1 MNNHDIIKYNMKWLQ
16 SNIRLIQQKFIL
28 FQDIIFQNII
38 KDFIN
43 EQ

>member
-1 MNNHDIIKYNMKWLQ
+1 MIT
-16 SNIRLIQQKFIL
+16 SNVRLVQQKFIL

-43 EQ
+43 EQQNLFKKM